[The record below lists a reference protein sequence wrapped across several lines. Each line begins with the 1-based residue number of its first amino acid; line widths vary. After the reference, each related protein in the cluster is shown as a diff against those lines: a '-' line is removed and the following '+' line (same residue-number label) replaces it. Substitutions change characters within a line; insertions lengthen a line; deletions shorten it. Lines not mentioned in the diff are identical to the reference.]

1 MRTVLL
7 GSDLMY
13 NQSGNLKL
21 IETNTAVGWDGNKI
35 ENDEDCLNLENLNQ
49 LILENNFSKII
60 YIGGIYYLNK
70 ELEKFCASSNI
81 LYEYVRVDQNSLTIP
96 DIRDSENILIIRSG
110 YDVTAIVDEE
120 YCKDKIGLQK
130 LISNNEYGNQFAYK
144 DENGNL
150 INTITT
156 ILNNGEHPN
165 FILKCRYPS
174 YDRTIY
180 PKLYKVTNQTELDV
194 VLQNVDDIYFLM
206 PFYFNAEKLYE
217 NHIKVFR
224 GLNLLYPPNLQSVS
238 IGGYTKITPL
248 KINWGNNIYDSFT
261 YELVESLR
269 AKYITGPAGI
279 NAPKLED
286 TDQVQMADGSWKTA
300 LQLQIGDLIKTI
312 NFPNTENVDIKDEL
326 ANLNITYEE
335 LQSGSTYSSNIVQ
348 NKRRVDKINDIVKI
362 NFTDGTNWED
372 VEASSYLTIKEEIVR
387 FVFLSA
393 LNVGDSIILVDTA
406 DDTKVAYV
414 AKEIASIT
422 KERSIFSG
430 WEIVVER
437 EHIFLTKSTEGDT
450 TSYAAIEHNT
460 SCGCSPCS
468 PCPKDCS
475 GSGAI
480 QCNGGFC
487 ANC

>member
-21 IETNTAVGWDGNKI
+21 IETNTAVGWDSNKI

-49 LILENNFSKII
+49 LIVENNFSKII

-70 ELEKFCASSNI
+70 ELEKFCSSSNI
-81 LYEYVRVDQNSLTIP
+81 MYEYVRVDQKSLTIP
-96 DIRDSENILIIRSG
+96 DIRDSEDILIIRSG

-120 YCKDKIGLQK
+120 YCRDKIGLQK

-206 PFYFNAEKLYE
+206 PFYFNVDKLYE
-217 NHIKVFR
+217 NHVKVFR

-248 KINWGNNIYDSFT
+248 KINWGNNTYDAFT

-335 LQSGSTYSSNIVQ
+335 LKSGSTYSSNIVK
-348 NKRRVDKINDIVKI
+348 NKRRVDKINDILKI
-362 NFTDGTNWED
+362 TFTDGTTWED
-372 VEASSYLTIKEEIVR
+372 TQLSSYLTIKEGIVR
-387 FVFLSA
+387 FVFLDA

-406 DDTKVAYV
+406 DETKVAYV
-414 AKEIASIT
+414 AKEITSIT

-450 TSYAAIEHNT
+450 TSYAAIEHNVP
-460 SCGCSPCS
+460 CACSPCS
-468 PCPKDCS
+468 PCPKDCT
-475 GSGAI
+475 GSGAT
-480 QCNGGFC
+480 QCNGGTC